1 MDLKEFKARYPLMV
15 EFPNLVGDYHLIIY
29 EDPTD
34 RGHGILARSYEAAK
48 RIYAGLA
55 KKWNYVPEIHG
66 YYPLTV
72 VNPPGAI
79 RHPLLKECF
88 ENTKQ
93 KLRFNLGYA
102 AEEYFKA
109 SGEIPPGF
117 AKCEYQPGEEASS
130 WDKKYHS
137 NCQRCRERTGSWE
150 HATENGLYLIDP
162 EEPMR
167 DRWDE
172 LREKIDRDG
181 YERPFGYLDKW
192 VPIKASKSTKDRPV
206 YLVVNDEG
214 HHCKGV
220 VFREVTAKN
229 PTGGLGRRLFYCQTK
244 NPSGKVPKDLNV
256 LYLSEVEA
264 RKRESQ
270 KEEAKREAERKAEE
284 QKQIW
289 KARSILGIK

>member
-1 MDLKEFKARYPLMV
+1 MV

-29 EDPTD
+29 EDPSD

-55 KKWNYVPEIHG
+55 KKWVYVPEIHG
-66 YYPLTV
+66 YYHLTV
-72 VNPPGAI
+72 VDPPAAI
-79 RHPLLKECF
+79 RHPILKECF
-88 ENTKQ
+88 KNTQ
-93 KLRFNLGYA
+93 NTLRFNLGYA

-109 SGEIPPGF
+109 TGKIPPGF
-117 AKCEYQPGEEASS
+117 AKCKYKPDNDASS
-130 WDKKYHS
+130 WDVQYHS
-137 NCQRCRERTGSWE
+137 NCLNCRERTGTWRRWRVE
-150 HATENGLYLIDP
+150 HASENGLYLIDP

-181 YERPFGYLDKW
+181 YARPFGYLDKW
-192 VPIKASKSTKDRPV
+192 VPIKAFRATKGPV
-206 YLVVNDEG
+206 YLVANDEG

-220 VFREVTAKN
+220 EFRVATPKN
-229 PTGGLGRRLFYCQTK
+229 PSGGLGRRLFYCQTK

-264 RKRESQ
+264 RKRDKQ
-270 KEEAKREAERKAEE
+270 KEKAEHE
-284 QKQIW
+284 LKRFAEKQKQIL
-289 KARSILGIK
+289 KARSILGIE

>member
-1 MDLKEFKARYPLMV
+1 MV

-29 EDPTD
+29 EDPSD

-55 KKWNYVPEIHG
+55 KKWVYVPEIHG
-66 YYPLTV
+66 YYHLTV
-72 VNPPGAI
+72 VNPPATI
-79 RHPLLKECF
+79 RHPILKECF
-88 ENTKQ
+88 KNTQ
-93 KLRFNLGYA
+93 NTLRFNLGYA

-109 SGEIPPGF
+109 TGKIPPGF
-117 AKCEYQPGEEASS
+117 AKCKYKPDNDASS
-130 WDKKYHS
+130 WDVQYHS
-137 NCQRCRERTGSWE
+137 NCLNCRERTGTWRRWRVE
-150 HATENGLYLIDP
+150 HASENGLYLIDP

-181 YERPFGYLDKW
+181 YARPFGYLDKW
-192 VPIKASKSTKDRPV
+192 VPIKAFRATKGPV
-206 YLVVNDEG
+206 YLVANDEG

-220 VFREVTAKN
+220 EFRVATPKN
-229 PTGGLGRRLFYCQTK
+229 PSGGLGRRLFYCQTK

-264 RKRESQ
+264 RKRDEQ
-270 KEEAKREAERKAEE
+270 KEKAEHE
-284 QKQIW
+284 LKRFAEKQKQIL
-289 KARSILGIK
+289 KARSILGIE